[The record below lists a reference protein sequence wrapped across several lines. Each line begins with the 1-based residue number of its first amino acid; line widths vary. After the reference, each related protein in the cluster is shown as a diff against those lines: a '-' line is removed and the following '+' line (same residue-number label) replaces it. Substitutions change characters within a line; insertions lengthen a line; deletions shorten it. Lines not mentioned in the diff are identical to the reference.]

1 MARIISIFGFEI
13 DYHLVQIAFAI
24 LILWIGDLLIDKK
37 IVNQSDIGK
46 FIIIEL
52 IVIVIGW
59 IYIDKISKLQY
70 I

>member
-13 DYHLVQIAFAI
+13 DAHLVQIAFAI
-24 LILWIGDLLIDKK
+24 LILFIGDVLINKK

-52 IVIVIGW
+52 IVIVIGY